1 MVAKGLRWATYWDG
15 LVCPAGALAGAL
27 CWKTRSTL
35 TSCYPVSVKSIEPS
49 DHAVDRPRAGSHPWA
64 WRIQG
69 GSGQGLGGG
78 LGAAGALGRAHADA
92 QQQFDQRRHLGIHV
106 LGGQQHQLDLQV
118 RVGARAQHRGA
129 ERVHSGD
136 SYAPEPG
143 LDAVFLLVD
152 RHRPQRLFQC
162 RAP

>member
-1 MVAKGLRWATYWDG
+1 MAKGPRWATYWDG
-15 LVCPAGALAGAL
+15 PVSPTGALAGAL

-78 LGAAGALGRAHADA
+78 LGAAVNLGRAHADA
-92 QQQFDQRRHLGIHV
+92 QQRFDQRRHLGKDV
-106 LGGQQHQLDLQV
+106 LSGQQH
-118 RVGARAQHRGA
+118 
-129 ERVHSGD
+129 EF
-136 SYAPEPG
+136 G
-143 LDAVFLLVD
+143 L
-152 RHRPQRLFQC
+152 
-162 RAP
+162 